1 MKLQEELEDLDEKEE
16 HMQLDDELELVELD
30 LKDDEHSDEEQQ
42 EDDELELLL
51 DKLEKEECLKISDE
65 DDEEQDR
72 FAPATMPVT
81 AVKNLSN
88 VSKNP
93 GF

>member
-16 HMQLDDELELVELD
+16 HMQLDDELELVE
-30 LKDDEHSDEEQQ
+30 QQ

-51 DKLEKEECLKISDE
+51 DKFEKEECLKISDE

-93 GF
+93 GFWSRSPGTQFG